1 MLFRSVSQ
9 SRYDDQNNEDI
20 KKRPIR
26 SYILRQGRITA
37 AQTKAIQENFQ
48 KYAVIFENKLT
59 NFSDLFKN
67 KNSELIL
74 EIGFGMGTSTAEI
87 AKSNLNKNYIAI
99 EVHSPGVGN
108 LLKLIKEKEIPNLKI
123 IQHDAVEVLNSMIKN
138 ESFDG
143 IHIFFPDPWP
153 KKKHHKRRLIQ
164 SNLLKLIAQKIKK
177 SGYLHIATDWED
189 YALWIIDL
197 LDKEELLQKTSND
210 FFKKPDYRPL
220 TKYENRG
227 IKLGYKVWD
236 MIYRR
241 I

>member
-1 MLFRSVSQ
+1 MN
-9 SRYDDQNNEDI
+9 DQNKEDI
-20 KKRPIR
+20 KRRPIR

-37 AQTKAIQENFQ
+37 AQTTAIQENL
-48 KYAVIFENKLT
+48 KRHAIVFENQPI
-59 NFSDLFKN
+59 NFNDVFQNRSG
-67 KNSELIL
+67 ELLL

-87 AKSNLNKNYIAI
+87 AKANPNKNYIAI

-108 LLKLIKEKEIPNLKI
+108 LIKLIQENDIFNLKI
-123 IQHDAVEVLNSMIKN
+123 IQHDAVEVLNTMIKN
-138 ESFDG
+138 DCLDG

-153 KKKHHKRRLIQ
+153 KKRHHKRRLIQ
-164 SNLLKLIAQKIKK
+164 ESFLKLMAQKIKQ

-197 LDKEELLQKTSND
+197 LDKETLLQKTSEN
-210 FFKKPDYRPL
+210 FFEKPDYRPL

-241 I
+241 L

>member
-1 MLFRSVSQ
+1 MREQ
-9 SRYDDQNNEDI
+9 DKEDI

-37 AQTKAIQENFQ
+37 GQTKAIQENFQ
-48 KYAVIFENKLT
+48 KYAVIFQNKLT

-67 KNSELIL
+67 KNSDLIL

-87 AKSNLNKNYIAI
+87 AKSNLSKNYIAI

-108 LLKLIKEKEIPNLKI
+108 LLKLIKESDISNLKI
-123 IQHDAVEVLNSMIKN
+123 IQHDAVEVLNLMVKN
-138 ESFDG
+138 NSLDG

-153 KKKHHKRRLIQ
+153 KKRHHKRRLIQ

-197 LDKEELLQKTSND
+197 LDKEELLQKTSDD

-227 IKLGYKVWD
+227 IKLGYRVWD

>member
-1 MLFRSVSQ
+1 MSE
-9 SRYDDQNNEDI
+9 QNKEDI
-20 KKRPIR
+20 KRRPIR

-37 AQTKAIQENFQ
+37 AQTKAIQENL
-48 KYAVIFENKLT
+48 KKHAIVFENQLV
-59 NFSDLFKN
+59 NFNDVFKN
-67 KNSELIL
+67 SSRELIL

-87 AKSNLNKNYIAI
+87 AKANPNKNYLAI

-108 LLKLIKEKEIPNLKI
+108 LIKLVQENHIFNLKI
-123 IQHDAVEVLNSMIKN
+123 IQHDAVEVLNAMTKN
-138 ESFDG
+138 DSLDG

-153 KKKHHKRRLIQ
+153 KKRHHKRRLIQ
-164 SNLLKLIAQKIKK
+164 ENFLKLMAQKITQ

-197 LDKEELLQKTSND
+197 LDKETLLQKTSED
-210 FFKKPDYRPL
+210 FFEKPDYRPL

-241 I
+241 L

>member
-1 MLFRSVSQ
+1 MINQ
-9 SRYDDQNNEDI
+9 DKEDI
-20 KKRPIR
+20 KRRPIR
-26 SYILRQGRITA
+26 SYILRQGRITK
-37 AQTKAIQENFQ
+37 AQTNAIHESFQ
-48 KYAVIFENKLT
+48 KYAVIFENKLIDF
-59 NFSDLFKN
+59 NAVFEN
-67 KNSELIL
+67 KSRDLIL
-74 EIGFGMGTSTAEI
+74 EIGFGMGASTAEI
-87 AKSNLNKNYIAI
+87 ARSNLNKNYIAI

-108 LLKLIKEKEIPNLKI
+108 LLKLIQENNISNVKI

-138 ESFDG
+138 DSLDG

-153 KKKHHKRRLIQ
+153 KKRHKKRRLIQ
-164 SNLLKLIAQKIKK
+164 LNLLKLIAQKIKK
-177 SGYLHIATDWED
+177 GGYLHIATDWED
-189 YALWIIDL
+189 YAFWIIDL
-197 LDKEELLQKTSND
+197 LDKEELLQKTSDD

>member
-1 MLFRSVSQ
+1 MSE
-9 SRYDDQNNEDI
+9 QNKEDI
-20 KKRPIR
+20 KRRPIR

-37 AQTKAIQENFQ
+37 AQTKAIQENL
-48 KYAVIFENKLT
+48 KKHAIVFENQLV
-59 NFSDLFKN
+59 NFNDVFKN
-67 KNSELIL
+67 SSRELIL

-87 AKSNLNKNYIAI
+87 AKANSNKNYLAI

-108 LLKLIKEKEIPNLKI
+108 LIKLIQENHIFNLKI
-123 IQHDAVEVLNSMIKN
+123 IQHDAVEVLNAMIKN
-138 ESFDG
+138 DSLDG

-153 KKKHHKRRLIQ
+153 KKRHHKRRLIQ
-164 SNLLKLIAQKIKK
+164 ENFLKLMVQKIKQ

-197 LDKEELLQKTSND
+197 LDKETLLQKTSKD
-210 FFKKPDYRPL
+210 FFEKPDYRPL

-241 I
+241 L

>member
-1 MLFRSVSQ
+1 MTE
-9 SRYDDQNNEDI
+9 QNKEDI

-37 AQTKAIQENFQ
+37 AQNKAIRENFQ
-48 KYAVIFENKLT
+48 KHAVIFENKLT

>member
-1 MLFRSVSQ
+1 MTE
-9 SRYDDQNNEDI
+9 QNKEDI

-37 AQTKAIQENFQ
+37 AQTKAIQDNFQ

-59 NFSDLFKN
+59 NFGDLFKN

-87 AKSNLNKNYIAI
+87 ARSNLNKNYIAI

-108 LLKLIKEKEIPNLKI
+108 LLKLIQESDIRNLKI
-123 IQHDAVEVLNSMIKN
+123 IQHDAVEVLNMMIKN
-138 ESFDG
+138 DSLDG
-143 IHIFFPDPWP
+143 VHIFFPDPWP
-153 KKKHHKRRLIQ
+153 KKRHHKRRLIQ

-197 LDKEELLQKTSND
+197 LDKEELLQKTSDD

-227 IKLGYKVWD
+227 IKLGYSVWD

>member
-1 MLFRSVSQ
+1 MSE
-9 SRYDDQNNEDI
+9 QNKEDI
-20 KKRPIR
+20 KRRPIR

-37 AQTKAIQENFQ
+37 AQTKAIQENL
-48 KYAVIFENKLT
+48 KKHAIVFENQLV
-59 NFSDLFKN
+59 NFNDVFKN
-67 KNSELIL
+67 SSRELIL

-87 AKSNLNKNYIAI
+87 AKANPNKNYLAI

-108 LLKLIKEKEIPNLKI
+108 LIKLVQENHIFNLKI
-123 IQHDAVEVLNSMIKN
+123 IQHDAVEVLNAMIEN
-138 ESFDG
+138 DSLDG

-153 KKKHHKRRLIQ
+153 KKRHHKRRLIQ
-164 SNLLKLIAQKIKK
+164 ENFLKLMAQKIKQ

-197 LDKEELLQKTSND
+197 LDKETLLQKTSED
-210 FFKKPDYRPL
+210 FFEKPDYRPL

-241 I
+241 L

>member
-1 MLFRSVSQ
+1 MTE
-9 SRYDDQNNEDI
+9 QNKEDI

-37 AQTKAIQENFQ
+37 AQNKAIRENFQ
-48 KYAVIFENKLT
+48 KHAVIFENKLT

-108 LLKLIKEKEIPNLKI
+108 LLKLIQESDIRNLKI
-123 IQHDAVEVLNSMIKN
+123 IQHDAVEVLNVMIKN
-138 ESFDG
+138 DSLDG

-153 KKKHHKRRLIQ
+153 KKRHHKRRLIQ
-164 SNLLKLIAQKIKK
+164 SNLLKLMAQKIKK

-197 LDKEELLQKTSND
+197 LDKEELLQKTSDD

-227 IKLGYKVWD
+227 IKLGYRVWD

>member
-1 MLFRSVSQ
+1 MTK
-9 SRYDDQNNEDI
+9 QNKEEI

-26 SYILRQGRITA
+26 TYILRQGRITA
-37 AQTKAIQENFQ
+37 AQTKAIQDNFQ
-48 KYAVIFENKLT
+48 KHAVIFENKII
-59 NFSDLFKN
+59 NFGDIFKN
-67 KNSELIL
+67 KNSDLIL
-74 EIGFGMGTSTAEI
+74 EIGFGMGASTAEI

-108 LLKLIKEKEIPNLKI
+108 LLKLIEEDDISNLKI
-123 IQHDAVEVLNSMIKN
+123 IQHDAVEVLNLMIRN
-138 ESFDG
+138 DSLDG

-153 KKKHHKRRLIQ
+153 KKRHHKRRLIQ

-177 SGYLHIATDWED
+177 TGYLHIATDWED
-189 YALWIIDL
+189 YAVWIIDL
-197 LDKEELLQKTSND
+197 LDKEELLQKMSDD

-227 IKLGYKVWD
+227 IKLGYRVWD

>member
-1 MLFRSVSQ
+1 MSE
-9 SRYDDQNNEDI
+9 QNKEDI
-20 KKRPIR
+20 KRRPIR

-37 AQTKAIQENFQ
+37 AQTKAIQENL
-48 KYAVIFENKLT
+48 KKHAIVFENQLV
-59 NFSDLFKN
+59 NFNDVFKN
-67 KNSELIL
+67 SSRELIL

-87 AKSNLNKNYIAI
+87 AKANSNKNYLAI

-108 LLKLIKEKEIPNLKI
+108 LIKLIQENHIFNLKI
-123 IQHDAVEVLNSMIKN
+123 IQHDAVEVLNAMIKN
-138 ESFDG
+138 DSLDG

-153 KKKHHKRRLIQ
+153 KKRHHKRRLIQ
-164 SNLLKLIAQKIKK
+164 ENFLKLMAQKIKQ

-197 LDKEELLQKTSND
+197 LDKETLLQKTSED
-210 FFKKPDYRPL
+210 FFEKPDYRPL

-241 I
+241 L

>member
-1 MLFRSVSQ
+1 MTEK
-9 SRYDDQNNEDI
+9 NKEDI

-48 KYAVIFENKLT
+48 KHAVIFENKLT

-108 LLKLIKEKEIPNLKI
+108 LLKLIQESDIRNLKI
-123 IQHDAVEVLNSMIKN
+123 IQHDAVEVLNVMIKN
-138 ESFDG
+138 DSLDG

-153 KKKHHKRRLIQ
+153 KKRHHKRRLIQ

-197 LDKEELLQKTSND
+197 LDKEELLQKTSDD

-227 IKLGYKVWD
+227 INLGYKVWD
-236 MIYRR
+236 MVYRR

>member
-1 MLFRSVSQ
+1 MTE
-9 SRYDDQNNEDI
+9 QNKEEI

-26 SYILRQGRITA
+26 TYILRQGRITA
-37 AQTKAIQENFQ
+37 AQTKAIQDNFQ
-48 KYAVIFENKLT
+48 KHAVIFENKII
-59 NFSDLFKN
+59 NFGDIFKN
-67 KNSELIL
+67 KNSDLIL

-108 LLKLIKEKEIPNLKI
+108 LLKLIQEDDISNLKI
-123 IQHDAVEVLNSMIKN
+123 IQHDAVEVLNLMISN
-138 ESFDG
+138 DSLDG

-153 KKKHHKRRLIQ
+153 KKRHHKRRLIQ

-177 SGYLHIATDWED
+177 TGYLHIATDWED
-189 YALWIIDL
+189 YAVWIIDL
-197 LDKEELLQKTSND
+197 LDKEESLQKTSDD

-227 IKLGYKVWD
+227 IKLGYRVWD

>member
-1 MLFRSVSQ
+1 MTE
-9 SRYDDQNNEDI
+9 QNKEDI

-37 AQTKAIQENFQ
+37 AQNKAIQENFQ
-48 KYAVIFENKLT
+48 KHAVIFENKLT

-108 LLKLIKEKEIPNLKI
+108 LLKLIQESDIRNLKI
-123 IQHDAVEVLNSMIKN
+123 IQHDAVEVLNVMIKN
-138 ESFDG
+138 DSLDG

-153 KKKHHKRRLIQ
+153 KKRHHKRRLIQ

-197 LDKEELLQKTSND
+197 LDKEELLQKTSDD

-227 IKLGYKVWD
+227 IKLGYRVWD

>member
-1 MLFRSVSQ
+1 MTE
-9 SRYDDQNNEDI
+9 QNKEEI
-20 KKRPIR
+20 KRRPLR
-26 SYILRQGRITA
+26 TYILRQGRITA
-37 AQTKAIQENFQ
+37 AQTKAIQDNFQ
-48 KYAVIFENKLT
+48 KHTVIFENKII
-59 NFSDLFKN
+59 NFGDIFKN

-74 EIGFGMGTSTAEI
+74 EIGFGMGTTTAEI

-108 LLKLIKEKEIPNLKI
+108 LLKLIQEDDMSNLKI
-123 IQHDAVEVLNSMIKN
+123 IQHDAVEVLNFMIKN
-138 ESFDG
+138 DSLDG

-153 KKKHHKRRLIQ
+153 KKRHHKRRLLQ

-177 SGYLHIATDWED
+177 TGYLHIATDWED
-189 YALWIIDL
+189 YAVWIIDL
-197 LDKEELLQKTSND
+197 LDKEELLQKTTDD
-210 FFKKPDYRPL
+210 FFKKPDDRPF

-227 IKLGYKVWD
+227 IKLGYRVWD

>member
-1 MLFRSVSQ
+1 MN
-9 SRYDDQNNEDI
+9 DQNKEDI
-20 KKRPIR
+20 KRRPIR

-37 AQTKAIQENFQ
+37 AQTKAIQENL
-48 KYAVIFENKLT
+48 KKHAIVFENQLIDF
-59 NFSDLFKN
+59 NDAFQNRSG
-67 KNSELIL
+67 ELVL

-87 AKSNLNKNYIAI
+87 AKANPNKNYIAI

-108 LLKLIKEKEIPNLKI
+108 LIKLIQENDIFNLKI
-123 IQHDAVEVLNSMIKN
+123 IQHDAVEVLNTMIKN
-138 ESFDG
+138 DSLDG

-153 KKKHHKRRLIQ
+153 KKRHHKRRLIQ
-164 SNLLKLIAQKIKK
+164 ESLLKLMAQKIKQ

-197 LDKEELLQKTSND
+197 LDKETLLQKTSED
-210 FFKKPDYRPL
+210 FFRKPDYRPL

-241 I
+241 L

>member
-1 MLFRSVSQ
+1 MTE
-9 SRYDDQNNEDI
+9 QNKEEI

-37 AQTKAIQENFQ
+37 AQTKAIQDNFQ
-48 KYAVIFENKLT
+48 KHAVNFENKII
-59 NFSDLFKN
+59 NFGDIFKN
-67 KNSELIL
+67 KNSDLIL

-87 AKSNLNKNYIAI
+87 AKSNLNKNYVAI

-108 LLKLIKEKEIPNLKI
+108 LLKLIQEGDIPNLKI
-123 IQHDAVEVLNSMIKN
+123 IQHDAVEVLNLMIKN
-138 ESFDG
+138 DSLDG

-153 KKKHHKRRLIQ
+153 KKRHHKRRLIQ

-177 SGYLHIATDWED
+177 TGYLHIATDWED
-189 YALWIIDL
+189 YAVWIIDL
-197 LDKEELLQKTSND
+197 LDKEESLQKTSDD

-227 IKLGYKVWD
+227 IKLGYRVWD

>member
-1 MLFRSVSQ
+1 MINQDKEGIER
-9 SRYDDQNNEDI
+9 
-20 KKRPIR
+20 RPIR
-26 SYILRQGRITA
+26 SYILRQGRITK
-37 AQTKAIQENFQ
+37 AQTNAIHESFQ
-48 KYAVIFENKLT
+48 KYAVIFENKLIDFNT
-59 NFSDLFKN
+59 VFEN
-67 KNSELIL
+67 KSRDLIL
-74 EIGFGMGTSTAEI
+74 EIGFGMGASTAEI
-87 AKSNLNKNYIAI
+87 ARSNLNKNYIAV

-108 LLKLIKEKEIPNLKI
+108 LLKLIQENNISNVKI

-138 ESFDG
+138 ESLDG

-153 KKKHHKRRLIQ
+153 KKRHQKRRLIQ
-164 SNLLKLIAQKIKK
+164 LNLLKLIAQKIKK
-177 SGYLHIATDWED
+177 DGYLHIATDWED
-189 YALWIIDL
+189 YAFWIIDL
-197 LDKEELLQKTSND
+197 LDKEELLQKTSDD

>member
-1 MLFRSVSQ
+1 MINQ
-9 SRYDDQNNEDI
+9 DKQDI
-20 KKRPIR
+20 KRRPIR
-26 SYILRQGRITA
+26 SYILRQGRITK
-37 AQTKAIQENFQ
+37 AQTNAIHESFQ
-48 KYAVIFENKLT
+48 KYAVIFENKLIDF
-59 NFSDLFKN
+59 NAVFEN
-67 KNSELIL
+67 KNRDLIL
-74 EIGFGMGTSTAEI
+74 EIGFGMGASTAEI
-87 AKSNLNKNYIAI
+87 ARSNLNKNYIAV

-108 LLKLIKEKEIPNLKI
+108 LLKLIQENNISNVKI

-138 ESFDG
+138 ESLDG

-153 KKKHHKRRLIQ
+153 KKRHQKRRLIQ
-164 SNLLKLIAQKIKK
+164 LNLLKLIAQKIKK
-177 SGYLHIATDWED
+177 DGYLHIATDWED
-189 YALWIIDL
+189 YAFWIIDL
-197 LDKEELLQKTSND
+197 LDKEELLQKTSDD

>member
-1 MLFRSVSQ
+1 MTE
-9 SRYDDQNNEDI
+9 QNKEDI

-37 AQTKAIQENFQ
+37 AQTKAIQDNFQ
-48 KYAVIFENKLT
+48 KHAVNFENKII
-59 NFSDLFKN
+59 NFGDIFKN
-67 KNSELIL
+67 KNSDLIL

-87 AKSNLNKNYIAI
+87 AKSNLNKNYVAI

-108 LLKLIKEKEIPNLKI
+108 LLKLIQEGDIRNLKI
-123 IQHDAVEVLNSMIKN
+123 IQHDAVEVLNVMIKN
-138 ESFDG
+138 DSLDG

-153 KKKHHKRRLIQ
+153 KKRHHKRRLIQ

-197 LDKEELLQKTSND
+197 LDKEDLLEKTSDD

-227 IKLGYKVWD
+227 IKLGYRVWD
-236 MIYRR
+236 MIYSR

>member
-1 MLFRSVSQ
+1 MTK
-9 SRYDDQNNEDI
+9 QNKEEL

-26 SYILRQGRITA
+26 TYILRQGRMTA
-37 AQTKAIQENFQ
+37 AQTKAIQDNFQ
-48 KYAVIFENKLT
+48 KHAVIFENKII
-59 NFSDLFKN
+59 NFGDIFKN
-67 KNSELIL
+67 KNSDLIL
-74 EIGFGMGTSTAEI
+74 EIGFGMGASTAEI

-108 LLKLIKEKEIPNLKI
+108 LLKLIEEDDISNLKI
-123 IQHDAVEVLNSMIKN
+123 IQHDAVEVLNLMIRN
-138 ESFDG
+138 DSLDG

-153 KKKHHKRRLIQ
+153 KKRHHKRRLIQ

-177 SGYLHIATDWED
+177 TGYLHIATDWED
-189 YALWIIDL
+189 YAVWIIDL
-197 LDKEELLQKTSND
+197 LDKEELLQKMSND
-210 FFKKPDYRPL
+210 FFKKPDYRPF

-227 IKLGYKVWD
+227 IKLSYRVWD

>member
-1 MLFRSVSQ
+1 MN
-9 SRYDDQNNEDI
+9 DQNKEDI
-20 KKRPIR
+20 KRRPIR
-26 SYILRQGRITA
+26 SYILRQGRITP
-37 AQTKAIQENFQ
+37 AQTKAIQENL
-48 KYAVIFENKLT
+48 KKHAIVFENQPI
-59 NFSDLFKN
+59 NFNDVFQNGSG
-67 KNSELIL
+67 ELVL

-87 AKSNLNKNYIAI
+87 AKANPKKNYIAI

-108 LLKLIKEKEIPNLKI
+108 LLKLIQENDISNLKI
-123 IQHDAVEVLNSMIKN
+123 IQHDAVEVLNTMIKN
-138 ESFDG
+138 DSLDG

-153 KKKHHKRRLIQ
+153 KKRHHKRRLIQ
-164 SNLLKLIAQKIKK
+164 DSFLKLMAQKIKQ

-197 LDKEELLQKTSND
+197 LDKETLLQKTSED
-210 FFKKPDYRPL
+210 FFRKPDYRPL

-241 I
+241 L

>member
-1 MLFRSVSQ
+1 MTK
-9 SRYDDQNNEDI
+9 QNKEEL

-26 SYILRQGRITA
+26 TYILRQGRMTA
-37 AQTKAIQENFQ
+37 AQTKAIQDNFQ
-48 KYAVIFENKLT
+48 KHAVIFENKII
-59 NFSDLFKN
+59 NFGDIFKN
-67 KNSELIL
+67 KNSDLIL
-74 EIGFGMGTSTAEI
+74 EIGFGMGASTAEI

-108 LLKLIKEKEIPNLKI
+108 LLKLIQEDDISNLKI
-123 IQHDAVEVLNSMIKN
+123 IQHDAVEVLNLMIKN
-138 ESFDG
+138 DSLDG

-153 KKKHHKRRLIQ
+153 KKRHHKRRLIQ

-177 SGYLHIATDWED
+177 TGYLHIATDWED
-189 YALWIIDL
+189 YAVWIIDL
-197 LDKEELLQKTSND
+197 LDKEELLQKTPDD

-227 IKLGYKVWD
+227 IKLGYRVWD

>member
-1 MLFRSVSQ
+1 MTE
-9 SRYDDQNNEDI
+9 QNKEDI

-37 AQTKAIQENFQ
+37 AQNKAIRENFQ
-48 KYAVIFENKLT
+48 KHAVIFENKLT

-108 LLKLIKEKEIPNLKI
+108 LLKLIQESDIRNLKI
-123 IQHDAVEVLNSMIKN
+123 IQHDAVEVLNVMIKN
-138 ESFDG
+138 DSLDG

-153 KKKHHKRRLIQ
+153 KKRHHKRRLIQ

-177 SGYLHIATDWED
+177 SGYLHVATDWED

-197 LDKEELLQKTSND
+197 LGKEELLQKTSDD

-236 MIYRR
+236 MVYRR

>member
-1 MLFRSVSQ
+1 MTEK
-9 SRYDDQNNEDI
+9 NKEDI

-48 KYAVIFENKLT
+48 KHAVIFENKLT

-108 LLKLIKEKEIPNLKI
+108 LLKLIQESDIRNLKI
-123 IQHDAVEVLNSMIKN
+123 IQHDAVEVLNVMIKN
-138 ESFDG
+138 DSLDG

-153 KKKHHKRRLIQ
+153 KKRHHKRRLIQ

-177 SGYLHIATDWED
+177 SGYLHIATDWEE

-197 LDKEELLQKTSND
+197 LDKEELLQKTSDD

-227 IKLGYKVWD
+227 IKLGYRVWD

>member
-1 MLFRSVSQ
+1 MTE
-9 SRYDDQNNEDI
+9 QNKEDI

-37 AQTKAIQENFQ
+37 AQNKAIRENFQ
-48 KYAVIFENKLT
+48 KHAVIFENKLT

-108 LLKLIKEKEIPNLKI
+108 LLKLIQESDIRNLKI
-123 IQHDAVEVLNSMIKN
+123 IQHDAVEVLNVMIKN
-138 ESFDG
+138 DSLDG

-153 KKKHHKRRLIQ
+153 KKRHHKRRLIQ

-197 LDKEELLQKTSND
+197 LGKEELLQKTSDD

-227 IKLGYKVWD
+227 IKLGYRVWD

>member
-1 MLFRSVSQ
+1 MISQ
-9 SRYDDQNNEDI
+9 DKEDI
-20 KKRPIR
+20 KRRPIR
-26 SYILRQGRITA
+26 SYILRQGRITK
-37 AQTKAIQENFQ
+37 AQTNAIQESFQ
-48 KYAVIFENKLT
+48 KHAVIFENKLIDF
-59 NFSDLFKN
+59 NGVFEN
-67 KNSELIL
+67 KSRDLIL

-87 AKSNLNKNYIAI
+87 ARSNLNKNYVAI

-108 LLKLIKEKEIPNLKI
+108 LLKLIQENNISNLKI
-123 IQHDAVEVLNSMIKN
+123 IQHDAVEVLNSMIKDD
-138 ESFDG
+138 SLDG

-153 KKKHHKRRLIQ
+153 KKRHHKRRLIQ

-189 YALWIIDL
+189 YAFWIIDL
-197 LDKEELLQKTSND
+197 LDKEDLLQKISDD

-227 IKLGYKVWD
+227 INLGYKVWD
-236 MIYRR
+236 MVYRR

>member
-1 MLFRSVSQ
+1 MN
-9 SRYDDQNNEDI
+9 DQNKEDI
-20 KKRPIR
+20 KQRPIR

-37 AQTKAIQENFQ
+37 AQTKAIQENL
-48 KYAVIFENKLT
+48 KKHAIVFENQPI
-59 NFSDLFKN
+59 NFNDVFQNRSG
-67 KNSELIL
+67 ELVL

-87 AKSNLNKNYIAI
+87 AKSNPKKNYIAI

-108 LLKLIKEKEIPNLKI
+108 LLKLIQENDISNLKI
-123 IQHDAVEVLNSMIKN
+123 IQHDAVEVLNTMIKN
-138 ESFDG
+138 DSLDG

-153 KKKHHKRRLIQ
+153 KKRHHKRRLIQ
-164 SNLLKLIAQKIKK
+164 DSFLKLMAQKIKQ

-197 LDKEELLQKTSND
+197 LDKETLLQKTSED
-210 FFKKPDYRPL
+210 FFRKPDYRPL

-236 MIYRR
+236 MINRR
-241 I
+241 L

>member
-1 MLFRSVSQ
+1 MN
-9 SRYDDQNNEDI
+9 DQNKEDI
-20 KKRPIR
+20 KRRPIR

-37 AQTKAIQENFQ
+37 AQTKAIQENL
-48 KYAVIFENKLT
+48 KRHAIVFENQPI
-59 NFSDLFKN
+59 NFNDVFQNRSGDLV
-67 KNSELIL
+67 L

-87 AKSNLNKNYIAI
+87 AKANPNKNYIAI

-108 LLKLIKEKEIPNLKI
+108 LIKLIQENDIFNLKI
-123 IQHDAVEVLNSMIKN
+123 VQHDAVEVLNTMIKN
-138 ESFDG
+138 DSLDG

-153 KKKHHKRRLIQ
+153 KKRHHKRRLIQ
-164 SNLLKLIAQKIKK
+164 ESFLKLMTQKIKQ

-197 LDKEELLQKTSND
+197 LDKETLLQKTSEN
-210 FFKKPDYRPL
+210 FFEKPDYRPL

-241 I
+241 L

>member
-1 MLFRSVSQ
+1 MN
-9 SRYDDQNNEDI
+9 DQNKEDI
-20 KKRPIR
+20 KRRPIR

-37 AQTKAIQENFQ
+37 AQTKAIQENL
-48 KYAVIFENKLT
+48 KKHAIVFENQPIDF
-59 NFSDLFKN
+59 NDVFQNRSG
-67 KNSELIL
+67 ELVL

-87 AKSNLNKNYIAI
+87 AKANPNKNYIAI

-108 LLKLIKEKEIPNLKI
+108 LIKLIQENDIFNLKI
-123 IQHDAVEVLNSMIKN
+123 IQHDAVEVLNTMIKN
-138 ESFDG
+138 DSLDG

-153 KKKHHKRRLIQ
+153 KKRHHKRRLIQ
-164 SNLLKLIAQKIKK
+164 ESFLKLMAQKIKQ

-197 LDKEELLQKTSND
+197 LDKEILLQKNSED
-210 FFKKPDYRPL
+210 FFRKPDYRPL

-241 I
+241 L

>member
-1 MLFRSVSQ
+1 MTE
-9 SRYDDQNNEDI
+9 QNKEDI

-37 AQTKAIQENFQ
+37 AQNKAIRENFQ
-48 KYAVIFENKLT
+48 KHAVIFENKLT

-108 LLKLIKEKEIPNLKI
+108 LLKLIQESDIRNLKI
-123 IQHDAVEVLNSMIKN
+123 IQHDAVEVLNVMIKN
-138 ESFDG
+138 DSLDG

-153 KKKHHKRRLIQ
+153 KKRHHKRRLIQ

-197 LDKEELLQKTSND
+197 LDKEELLQKTSDD

-236 MIYRR
+236 MVYRR

>member
-1 MLFRSVSQ
+1 MINQ
-9 SRYDDQNNEDI
+9 DKEDI
-20 KKRPIR
+20 KRRPIR
-26 SYILRQGRITA
+26 SYILRQGRITK
-37 AQTKAIQENFQ
+37 AQTNAIQESFQ
-48 KYAVIFENKLT
+48 KHAVIFENKLIDF
-59 NFSDLFKN
+59 NEVFEN
-67 KNSELIL
+67 KSRDLIL

-87 AKSNLNKNYIAI
+87 ARSNLNKNYVAI

-108 LLKLIKEKEIPNLKI
+108 LLKLIQENNISNLKI
-123 IQHDAVEVLNSMIKN
+123 IQHDAVEVLNSMIKDD
-138 ESFDG
+138 SLDG

-153 KKKHHKRRLIQ
+153 KKRHHKRRLIQ

-189 YALWIIDL
+189 YAFWIIDL
-197 LDKEELLQKTSND
+197 LDKEDLLQKISDD

>member
-1 MLFRSVSQ
+1 MTE
-9 SRYDDQNNEDI
+9 QNKEEI

-26 SYILRQGRITA
+26 TYILRQGRITA
-37 AQTKAIQENFQ
+37 AQTKAIQDNFQ
-48 KYAVIFENKLT
+48 KHAVIFENKII
-59 NFSDLFKN
+59 NFGDIFKN
-67 KNSELIL
+67 KNSDLIL

-108 LLKLIKEKEIPNLKI
+108 LLKLIQEDDISNLKI
-123 IQHDAVEVLNSMIKN
+123 IQHDAVEVLNLMIKN
-138 ESFDG
+138 DSLDG

-153 KKKHHKRRLIQ
+153 KKRHHKRRLIQ

-177 SGYLHIATDWED
+177 TGYLHIATDWED
-189 YALWIIDL
+189 YAVWIIDL
-197 LDKEELLQKTSND
+197 LDKEESLQKTSDD

-227 IKLGYKVWD
+227 IKLGYRVWD